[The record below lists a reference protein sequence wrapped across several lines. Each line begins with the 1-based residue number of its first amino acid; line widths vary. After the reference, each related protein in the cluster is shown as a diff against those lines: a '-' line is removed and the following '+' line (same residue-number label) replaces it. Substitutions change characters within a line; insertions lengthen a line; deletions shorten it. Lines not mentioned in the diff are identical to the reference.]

1 MSIERAI
8 RSAVETGKVTIG
20 QRETLRSVKNKET
33 KLVIVAENC
42 PRDLRE
48 DLEYYA
54 KIMKVDIYEFKGTSL
69 ELGSVCG
76 KPYVISMLGIIDEGE
91 SNILERIRRKQ

>member
-8 RSAVETGKVTIG
+8 RVVVETGKVTMG
-20 QRETLRSVKNKET
+20 HRETLRAVKNKEA

-54 KIMKVDIYEFKGTSL
+54 KTLGIDLYEFKGTSL

-76 KPYVISMLGIIDEGE
+76 RPHVVSMLGVVEEGE
-91 SNILERIRRKQ
+91 SNIVEMLRRK